1 MRRLS
6 SRGRAGVT
14 QTAMTGALLFVLVLL
29 GLGFAFV
36 YKTTVGANVGPAA
49 SWIEF
54 GFMGSIA
61 VVVGLI
67 IWIKRR

>member
-1 MRRLS
+1 MKRMS
-6 SRGRAGVT
+6 SRGRLGAT
-14 QTAMTGALLFVLVLL
+14 QTALTGALLFVLVFL

-36 YKTTVGANVGPAA
+36 YKTTVGSDVGPSA